1 VCLDV
6 SILGL
11 KSTDDKPEFDAEPA
25 AGSDPVA
32 MEVELFRQL
41 SA

>member
-6 SILGL
+6 LTRGL
-11 KSTDDKPEFDAEPA
+11 RPTDDKPEFDVEPA
-25 AGSDPVA
+25 ASSDPGA
-32 MEVELFRQL
+32 LEVELFRQL